1 MTKTWKKYLKLED
14 VVYTILLHEPE
25 TRENAE
31 MLYYRVCL
39 KILGADK
46 RNEYFRSAYFLPLY
60 DVITSIKGGVLP
72 TFESVS
78 RCGRKVREKHP
89 SLLTQQQMKRKLKRE
104 SDYFKYVKES
114 EDLVNTDL
122 SLEEMTEM
130 LGIIEEK

>member
-1 MTKTWKKYLKLED
+1 MTKVWKKYLKLED
-14 VVYTILLHEPE
+14 VVYTVLLHNPR
-25 TRENAE
+25 TRESAE
-31 MLYYRVCL
+31 ELYFRVCAC
-39 KILGADK
+39 ILGQDEDE
-46 RNEYFRSAYFLPLY
+46 RTSEYIYIRDLPYL
-60 DVITSIKGGVLP
+60 IREGALP

-89 SLLTQQQMKRKLKRE
+89 SLLTQQQMKRKLQRE

-114 EDLVNTDL
+114 EELVNTDL